1 VALAVLALLIAVLLG
16 WLSGGT
22 LERLGHLPLAARRLV
37 AGALGAQ
44 LLGAVIGGPFYPLGL
59 LLSAGLVAA
68 FLRRN
73 RGIRGTG
80 LVALGL
86 LSNALVV
93 GLNGAMPVSVAAAD
107 RAGTTT
113 QQILTGDDPRHEIAD
128 RGTRLRPL
136 GDVIPVPLPWRPE
149 VVSPGDVLVA
159 AGLGQLVL
167 LGMRTGPRPG
177 RHARRRSDRRLLPA

>member
-1 VALAVLALLIAVLLG
+1 MALAVLALLAAVVVG

-22 LERLGHLPLAARRLV
+22 LERLGHLQLTRRRLV
-37 AGALGAQ
+37 AGAFVAQ
-44 LLGAVIGGPFYPLGL
+44 LLGALVGGPLYAAGL
-59 LLSAGLVAA
+59 IVSAGLVAA
-68 FLRRN
+68 FLRSN

-93 GLNGAMPVSVAAAD
+93 GLNGAMPVSVSAAD

-113 QQILTGDDPRHEIAD
+113 QQILTGDDPRHELAD
-128 RGTRLRPL
+128 RSTRLRPL
-136 GDVIPVPLPWRPE
+136 GDLIPVPLPWRPE

-159 AGLGQLVL
+159 AGLAQLVL

-177 RHARRRSDRRLLPA
+177 RHARRRGPVPA